1 MKRKIITFVIVVVC
15 FLLDCTIFTK
25 LAFASIKPN
34 LLLIVTCSLGL
45 MRGRKKGMA
54 VGLVSGFFVDLFWGG
69 TIGYNMLIYAVIG
82 YLNGT
87 FRRMFFDEDVKLPI
101 ALITVSDLI
110 FGLVN
115 YVCLYMLQGDF
126 AFGTYLI
133 HIILPEVVYTVLVT
147 LVLYQIILQI
157 HKKLEIEEQ
166 RSASKFV

>member
-25 LAFASIKPN
+25 MAFASIKPN

-101 ALITVSDLI
+101 ALIAVSDLI

-157 HKKLEIEEQ
+157 LNKLEIEEQ

>member
-1 MKRKIITFVIVVVC
+1 MKRKIITFVIIVVC

-101 ALITVSDLI
+101 ALIAVSDLI

>member
-1 MKRKIITFVIVVVC
+1 MKRKIITFVIIVVC

-101 ALITVSDLI
+101 ALIAVSDLI

-115 YVCLYMLQGDF
+115 YVCLYMLQGDS

>member
-25 LAFASIKPN
+25 MAFASIKPN

-101 ALITVSDLI
+101 ALIAVSDLI

>member
-1 MKRKIITFVIVVVC
+1 
-15 FLLDCTIFTK
+15 
-25 LAFASIKPN
+25 
-34 LLLIVTCSLGL
+34 
-45 MRGRKKGMA
+45 MA

-101 ALITVSDLI
+101 ALIAVSDLI

>member
-101 ALITVSDLI
+101 ALIAVSDLI

>member
-1 MKRKIITFVIVVVC
+1 MKRKIITFVIIVVC

-69 TIGYNMLIYAVIG
+69 TIGYNMLIYAVLG

-101 ALITVSDLI
+101 ALIAVSDLI